1 MFFLSSGGAENSSIK
16 CKASERISQ
25 MKKHQKELFFF
36 GGYVV
41 HLYACVFKTFHVFQS
56 FTSVEFGAQRELN
69 MLLAALVTFNCL
81 FHLKERDVVY
91 TCLCK
96 HFGHEML

>member
-1 MFFLSSGGAENSSIK
+1 
-16 CKASERISQ
+16 
-25 MKKHQKELFFF
+25 MKKHQKELFL
-36 GGYVV
+36 GGGMQFI
-41 HLYACVFKTFHVFQS
+41 CMRVFKTFHVFQS
-56 FTSVEFGAQRELN
+56 LTSVEFGAQGYLN

-91 TCLCK
+91 TCVCK

>member
-1 MFFLSSGGAENSSIK
+1 MQGIRKNLSNE
-16 CKASERISQ
+16 KASEGIVFWG
-25 MKKHQKELFFF
+25 E
-36 GGYVV
+36 YVV
-41 HLYACVFKTFHVFQS
+41 HFYACIFKTFNVFQS
-56 FTSVEFGAQRELN
+56 FTSVEFGAQGELN

-91 TCLCK
+91 ACLCK